1 MNDEY
6 LQKRLERAARCLKVL
21 AHPIRLMIIHLL
33 GEGELSVQELE
44 KAVGI
49 SQSSVSQHLGLL
61 KDKEILESRRV
72 AQQVFY
78 RLRDAAAS
86 ATHGHYPGVVLPDG
100 MRARTGATGRRL
112 HLKAKPVCPAGPAA
126 PATFTWKSDRPI
138 LLRT

>member
-21 AHPIRLMIIHLL
+21 AHPVRLMIIHLL

-78 RLRDAAAS
+78 RLRD
-86 ATHGHYPGVVLPDG
+86 P
-100 MRARTGATGRRL
+100 RL
-112 HLKAKPVCPAGPAA
+112 LQLTAITRELFC
-126 PATFTWKSDRPI
+126 RME
-138 LLRT
+138 

>member
-1 MNDEY
+1 MIDEY
-6 LQKRLERAARCLKVL
+6 LQERLERAARCLKVL

-61 KDKEILESRRV
+61 RDKEILESRRV

-78 RLRDAAAS
+78 RLRDARLLKLTAGWSEA
-86 ATHGHYPGVVLPDG
+86 
-100 MRARTGATGRRL
+100 GA
-112 HLKAKPVCPAGPAA
+112 AA
-126 PATFTWKSDRPI
+126 PDRQALSPEGETGLPRRAGRAGKLYLEI
-138 LLRT
+138 

>member
-78 RLRDAAAS
+78 RLRDRAAS

-100 MRARTGATGRRL
+100 MRPGPGRQARLT
-112 HLKAKPVCPAGPAA
+112 
-126 PATFTWKSDRPI
+126 
-138 LLRT
+138 

>member
-1 MNDEY
+1 MNIMNDEY

-61 KDKEILESRRV
+61 KDRN
-72 AQQVFY
+72 
-78 RLRDAAAS
+78 
-86 ATHGHYPGVVLPDG
+86 PGIGGGPTGVLPPPG
-100 MRARTGATGRRL
+100 RGSALRPLLGCGWNEAGAG
-112 HLKAKPVCPAGPAA
+112 A
-126 PATFTWKSDRPI
+126 PPTAMKSDRPI
-138 LLRT
+138 SLRT